1 MTIRHTIQ
9 QPNFDSVIEPARPDR
24 AARLTIR
31 LKVTLIP
38 LDPSVPW
45 VAGSAG
51 TPPSHIATAAS
62 PVKYGLVNDYLNRRS
77 VPRRSFTFAEW
88 NSFGI
93 AFKQAVERGWNN
105 QLILLPE
112 E

>member
-24 AARLTIR
+24 AARLIIR

-62 PVKYGLVNDYLNRRS
+62 PVKYGLVRD
-77 VPRRSFTFAEW
+77 
-88 NSFGI
+88 
-93 AFKQAVERGWNN
+93 
-105 QLILLPE
+105 
-112 E
+112 